1 MLWGLFYALLLSAE
15 KLFLLKGLERLPGA
29 VRCLL
34 VFVTVSLGWVLFS
47 FPDMGELGAFLV
59 RLVSAEGETAVSLNR
74 ILAYLPLMGLALL
87 AATPLPK
94 ALYHRLDGKR
104 VQNPLLLFWLTVLM
118 LLCVAALA
126 SQSYNPF
133 IYFRF

>member
-15 KLFLLKGLERLPGA
+15 KLFLLKGLERLPGT

-47 FPDMGELGAFLV
+47 FPDMGELSAFLL

-74 ILAYLPLMGLALL
+74 ILAYLPLMGVSLL

-94 ALYHRLDGKR
+94 TLYHRLDGKR
-104 VQNPLLLFWLTVLM
+104 VQGPLLLLWLTVLM